1 VNAGF
6 QRGDNRK
13 GAECM
18 SRRDGEERVEGDIA
32 QAFAPRQGM
41 HRMPNETLRK
51 SVIIRNPQGFH
62 VRPAAALAERA
73 RQFQSRI
80 ELSRGDVRVDGRQV
94 LDLIMLAAEQGMEVM
109 LEVTGPDAAEAIE
122 ILAQIL
128 SAEEPPGEHTLPQ
141 KG

>member
-1 VNAGF
+1 MEALHV
-6 QRGDNRK
+6 
-13 GAECM
+13 
-18 SRRDGEERVEGDIA
+18 
-32 QAFAPRQGM
+32 
-41 HRMPNETLRK
+41 ETLRRI
-51 SVIIRNPQGFH
+51 VMIRNPQGFH

-80 ELSRGDVRVDGRQV
+80 ELSRGEVRVDGRQV
-94 LDLIMLAAEQGMEVM
+94 LDLIMLAAEQGTEVT

-128 SAEEPPGEHTLPQ
+128 GAEEPPGEHTLPQ

>member
-1 VNAGF
+1 MRTTDRQDSQAAVA
-6 QRGDNRK
+6 
-13 GAECM
+13 A
-18 SRRDGEERVEGDIA
+18 RRPQQHGV
-32 QAFAPRQGM
+32 
-41 HRMPNETLRK
+41 HRMPDEVLRK

-73 RQFQSRI
+73 RQFQSRV

-94 LDLIMLAAEQGMEVM
+94 LDLIMLAAEQGMEVT
-109 LEVTGPDAAEAIE
+109 LEVSGPDAAEAIE

-128 SAEEPPGEHTLPQ
+128 GAEEPPPGPVHTLPQ